1 MCVKFSTQKCS
12 PSPPRVRR
20 DRATMGGDRFDRRRR
35 RLAGV
40 PHLSCHRPRLLC
52 RAQQYAGGRRRR
64 KNGIEIVR
72 TIKSPPPLSLSRA
85 SSKSSESSERELALL
100 PEDSADA
107 LYRYR
112 KVMSVLFA
120 LGGSL
125 HAPDVFGNGPL
136 SSLNDV
142 HAFGDLPRL
151 AQCVTLLWAIGGPA
165 AALAASKNLPVA
177 DVMIGCIASCEILVG
192 VGFKTGH
199 GVNIP
204 EPIVMAQV
212 VNVASAIGLRLWEKN
227 EKKEK
232 EGEEDGES

>member
-1 MCVKFSTQKCS
+1 M
-12 PSPPRVRR
+12 
-20 DRATMGGDRFDRRRR
+20 
-35 RLAGV
+35 
-40 PHLSCHRPRLLC
+40 
-52 RAQQYAGGRRRR
+52 
-64 KNGIEIVR
+64 
-72 TIKSPPPLSLSRA
+72 
-85 SSKSSESSERELALL
+85 L

-212 VNVASAIGLRLWEKN
+212 VNVASALGLRLWEKN
-227 EKKEK
+227 CLLYTSPSPR
-232 EGEEDGES
+232 D